1 MLEESEYAHIVRWS
15 DGGDSFI
22 VLDTNEFTKAILPRH
37 FKHSNFASFVRQLN
51 KYDFHKVRN
60 NEEGGINP
68 YGEGAWEFRHPDF
81 QVHNK
86 DLLDNIKA
94 SPRRHSTLTFPQ
106 RKAPAQ
112 RKIQMDEPATH
123 QINILQQQVDTL
135 TKLQSHMNAHLQ
147 GLSKNYQ
154 SVISEMLTFQR
165 NMVAQDQVM
174 QNLIQY
180 LVNLEGD
187 QQKTVGGA
195 RGESSSPTGPFIPSE
210 QARKLI
216 SSYTE
221 VTKASFEQMNELSR
235 RAQSIGPPSGVS
247 SPESRRQS
255 DYLGENDF
263 RVLSSSRT
271 KSRQQC
277 VPVSQSDNRTQNLD
291 GGLRV
296 FTVGHLAPRRHED
309 VSTSL
314 EHSNSASMPMSHF
327 TDGES
332 RNCNSLRVT
341 RSTFIPGW
349 AVPPRVLL
357 VEDDAV
363 CRRLSSKFLQVFGC
377 EIDLAVGFLTY
388 LFILTTKVDGVSAVN
403 KMNFAKYDL
412 VLMDIVM
419 PNLDGVS
426 ATSLIRQF
434 DPLTPIISM
443 TSNVQ
448 SGDVMTYFSH
458 GMNDILPK
466 PFTKDGLL
474 GMLEK
479 HLIHLKTIK
488 DMQNVPRNPSTID
501 NNPRITETED
511 EISSPSNHSPKKSQE
526 KPSRH
531 DQSHMDNASIPSPY
545 NENHFGHSDSH
556 SNASHLNSPFS
567 FTDSDYLHMLS
578 GMMGPAIN
586 PPTPLAGLR
595 RSASQMEDLALP
607 FSANTMDK
615 KPRLDQPMV

>member
-1 MLEESEYAHIVRWS
+1 MAAQQNSSSDFVKKLFKMLEESEYVHIVRWS
-15 DGGDSFI
+15 EGGDSFI

-68 YGEGAWEFRHPDF
+68 YGDGAWEFRHPDF

-86 DLLDNIKA
+86 DLLDNIK
-94 SPRRHSTLTFPQ
+94 

-112 RKIQMDEPATH
+112 RKIQMDEPSTQ
-123 QINILQQQVDTL
+123 QINSLQQQVDTL
-135 TKLQSHMNAHLQ
+135 TKLQSHMNTHLQ

-165 NMVAQDQVM
+165 NMLAQDQVM

-187 QQKTVGGA
+187 QQKSVGSS
-195 RGESSSPTGPFIPSE
+195 RGESSSPSGPFIPSE

-235 RAQSIGPPSGVS
+235 RAQSMGPPSGVS

-255 DYLGENDF
+255 DYLGESDF
-263 RVLSSSRT
+263 QVPSSSRT
-271 KSRQQC
+271 KSQQGPLRQQC
-277 VPVSQSDNRTQNLD
+277 VPASQNDNRNHD

-296 FTVGHLAPRRHED
+296 FTVGHLAPRRSED
-309 VSTSL
+309 PSTSL
-314 EHSNSASMPMSHF
+314 DNSNSASMPTSHF
-327 TDGES
+327 TDAES
-332 RNCNSLRVT
+332 RNGNSLRVT

-377 EIDLAVGFLTY
+377 EIDLA
-388 LFILTTKVDGVSAVN
+388 VDGVSAVN

-488 DMQNVPRNPSTID
+488 DMQTVPRNPSKID
-501 NNPRITETED
+501 NNPRITEAKD
-511 EISSPSNHSPKKSQE
+511 DLPSPSHHSPKKSLE
-526 KPSRH
+526 KPLRH
-531 DQSHMDNASIPSPY
+531 EQSHLANSPY
-545 NENHFGHSDSH
+545 HENHYGHSDSH
-556 SNASHLNSPFS
+556 STTSNLNSPFS
-567 FTDSDYLHMLS
+567 FTESDYLHMLS

-595 RSASQMEDLALP
+595 RSASQMEDLGLS
-607 FSANTMDK
+607 FSADTMDK
-615 KPRLDQPMV
+615 KPRLDQPLV